1 VFVSSH
7 LNDIDL
13 EALQAAI
20 DAVKK
25 DPKEGLLGFKVRSI
39 WAGQTRSE
47 THAEVVTLGK
57 EVFTRS
63 FKIAADE
70 PTFLLGKDSAPN
82 PQEILFAA
90 MNACMMVG
98 YVVGASVR
106 NIKLKSVE
114 IFTEGQLDLRGF
126 LGIDE
131 NVPAGYT
138 TLRYVVKIS
147 GNGTLQQ
154 FEDIHNT
161 IANAIKLDGELQ
173 VL

>member
-1 VFVSSH
+1 
-7 LNDIDL
+7 
-13 EALQAAI
+13 
-20 DAVKK
+20 
-25 DPKEGLLGFKVRSI
+25 
-39 WAGQTRSE
+39 
-47 THAEVVTLGK
+47 
-57 EVFTRS
+57 
-63 FKIAADE
+63 
-70 PTFLLGKDSAPN
+70 
-82 PQEILFAA
+82 
-90 MNACMMVG
+90 MMVG

-161 IANAIKLDGELQ
+161 VTATSPNRFNIANAIKLDGELQ

>member
-1 VFVSSH
+1 MSSH

-70 PTFLLGKDSAPN
+70 PTFLLGKDSAESPGDF
-82 PQEILFAA
+82 I
-90 MNACMMVG
+90 CG
-98 YVVGASVR
+98 
-106 NIKLKSVE
+106 
-114 IFTEGQLDLRGF
+114 
-126 LGIDE
+126 DE
-131 NVPAGYT
+131 C
-138 TLRYVVKIS
+138 L
-147 GNGTLQQ
+147 
-154 FEDIHNT
+154 H
-161 IANAIKLDGELQ
+161 DGRLCSRRICAKY
-173 VL
+173 